1 MRFKKKIKLHI
12 FTGETNSYWKDL
24 EEDKTKIMVLSIPSG
39 TFVRNTNKPKEEL
52 SATEVNGNFLI
63 LDGLD
68 YKSNTA
74 QTPIVYMEV

>member
-1 MRFKKKIKLHI
+1 
-12 FTGETNSYWKDL
+12 
-24 EEDKTKIMVLSIPSG
+24 
-39 TFVRNTNKPKEEL
+39 VRNTNKPKEEL